1 MAAARRGEIRLD
13 SKSVRWLAVGGA
25 FILGLL
31 LVACSAG
38 AAQSRAAA
46 PSVTTGA
53 AAAIHGTIGSAASA
67 SSPPSTAGPGASNEG
82 SGGSKIENQPSVG
95 TEPPAHVASS
105 QIANQSSLAFTGSRN
120 ETMTI
125 AGLVLVAS
133 GVSLVLAARRRRA

>member
-1 MAAARRGEIRLD
+1 MAAARRGEISLD
-13 SKSVRWLAVGGA
+13 SKSVRWLAVGIA
-25 FILGLL
+25 LSIGLL
-31 LVACSAG
+31 LVAACSAG

-53 AAAIHGTIGSAASA
+53 AVAVHGTVASAASA
-67 SSPPSTAGPGASNEG
+67 SSPPSTAGAGASNEG
-82 SGGSKIENQPSVG
+82 SGGSRIENQPTTS
-95 TEPPAHVASS
+95 PASAHVATS

-133 GVSLVLAARRRRA
+133 GVSLVLAARRRCA